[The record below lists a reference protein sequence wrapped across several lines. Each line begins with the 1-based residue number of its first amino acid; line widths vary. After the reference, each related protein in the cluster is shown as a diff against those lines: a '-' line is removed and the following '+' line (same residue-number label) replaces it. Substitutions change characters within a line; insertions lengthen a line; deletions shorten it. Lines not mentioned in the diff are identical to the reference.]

1 VDHGQRRENP
11 GEGKPQ
17 EGTED
22 PSDLTIARMPTES
35 QGEQGPGDDSSFL
48 RFLTEKESRRQRQ
61 EGNDHRKV
69 IRLLGKGKP

>member
-22 PSDLTIARMPTES
+22 PVGLIIERMPTES
-35 QGEQGPGDDSSFL
+35 QGEQGPEDGSSFL
-48 RFLTEKESRRQRQ
+48 RFLTEKERRGQRQ
-61 EGNDHRKV
+61 EGTGHRKV
-69 IRLLGKGKP
+69 IRLLEKGKP